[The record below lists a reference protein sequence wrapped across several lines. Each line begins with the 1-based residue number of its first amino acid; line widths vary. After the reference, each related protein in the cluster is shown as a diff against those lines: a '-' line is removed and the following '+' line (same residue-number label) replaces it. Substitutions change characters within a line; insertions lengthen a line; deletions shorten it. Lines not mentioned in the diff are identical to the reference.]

1 MVDMLIKYRHRHC
14 IKENRFIHAQFSFFM
29 LSWLRRRVSFLGARK
44 YWSNGKESKDPYS
57 VPLVISLQPFWIH
70 YKLIKVMLLYQR
82 KISYKIEF
90 PNYGL
95 ARSITFIWS
104 PKVFEYEFWWTHFK
118 STYIPTLYF
127 LHWRVMK
134 VALRYF

>member
-29 LSWLRRRVSFLGARK
+29 ISWLRRRVLFLGARK

-82 KISYKIEF
+82 KISYKIKF
-90 PNYGL
+90 PNVLRGL
-95 ARSITFIWS
+95 SHLFDH
-104 PKVFEYEFWWTHFK
+104 PKYLNTNFDGLILSLLIYQPCIFYIEEWWK
-118 STYIPTLYF
+118 WP
-127 LHWRVMK
+127 
-134 VALRYF
+134 